1 MPRPSCRLL
10 ANTVSQ
16 CSTNYPESI
25 RPVERARHPDAL
37 SAKPGQ
43 KLATSHSVRNAF
55 IGSILAAR
63 LAGINPAIP
72 ANTDNTTTAPASVSG
87 S

>member
-1 MPRPSCRLL
+1 MPAR

-16 CSTNYPESI
+16 CLTNYPEFI
-25 RPVERARHPDAL
+25 LPVERARYPDAL